1 MEIKQQKLLIGNKSR
16 CCCVT
21 VFWVFFVVLLS
32 CTCHTCTSLCL
43 QPSGTVNRWRFR
55 CSNHSLRAQCF
66 IQIHLPLF
74 PSFYFVSLFTL
85 CFSMVF
91 RSLALFQKSH
101 YRGRNCVEYVIMEMF
116 LMCWRKPQSLKRGW
130 YVWLYSHE
138 MKAHVR

>member
-1 MEIKQQKLLIGNKSR
+1 METSQDA
-16 CCCVT
+16 
-21 VFWVFFVVLLS
+21 VVLL
-32 CTCHTCTSLCL
+32 
-43 QPSGTVNRWRFR
+43 
-55 CSNHSLRAQCF
+55 CF
-66 IQIHLPLF
+66 GFFFCGFAFLHLSHMHKPLSPTQWDSEQVEVPLF
-74 PSFYFVSLFTL
+74 QPLTSSSVLHFNSSPPFSPFYFVSLFTL

-101 YRGRNCVEYVIMEMF
+101 YRGGNCVEYVIMEMF